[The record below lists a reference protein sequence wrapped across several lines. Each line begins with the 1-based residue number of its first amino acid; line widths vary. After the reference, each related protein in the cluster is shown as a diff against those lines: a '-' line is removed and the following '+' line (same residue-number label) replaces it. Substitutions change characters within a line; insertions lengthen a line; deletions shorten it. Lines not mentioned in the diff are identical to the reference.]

1 MAISISELAK
11 KRAAGQKLTMVTAYD
26 ATFARLVDD
35 AGIDIILVGDSLGHV
50 VQGRDSTL
58 AVTLDEM
65 IYHCRCVMR
74 ACTKPFVVGDMP
86 FGSYQVNDTQAVESA
101 IRIMKEGG
109 VHAVKLEGGQRC
121 VPAIRQI
128 VAAGIPVM
136 GHLGLTPQSVHQ
148 MSGYRVQGKSDDAA
162 NELIADAQ
170 ALAQA
175 GAFSIV
181 LEGIPRDLAKRIT
194 EKSSIPIIGIGA
206 GPDCDG
212 QVLVLQDL
220 LGLNMGRQAKFVRNF
235 AKLGNASIDALQA
248 YSKAVQ
254 DGSFPADEESY
265 H

>member
-1 MAISISELAK
+1 MAISISDLAK
-11 KRAAGQKLTMVTAYD
+11 KRTIGKKITMVTTYD

-35 AGIDIILVGDSLGHV
+35 ADIDIILVGDSLGNV
-50 VQGRDSTL
+50 IQGRDSTL

-74 ACTKPFVVGDMP
+74 ASTKPFVVGDMP
-86 FGSYQVNDTQAVESA
+86 FGSYQVDDTLATQAA
-101 IRIMKEGG
+101 IRLMKEGG
-109 VHAVKLEGGQRC
+109 IHGVKLEGGRRC
-121 VPAIRQI
+121 VPAVRQI

-148 MSGYRVQGKSDDAA
+148 MSGYRVQGKNDDAA
-162 NELIADAQ
+162 KELIDDAQ
-170 ALAQA
+170 ALAEA

-206 GPDCDG
+206 GPDCNG

-220 LGLNMGRQAKFVRNF
+220 LGLNMGKQAKFVRNF
-235 AKLGNASIDALQA
+235 AKLGNDTIKALND
-248 YSKAVQ
+248 YSLAVQ